1 MHATARRTCRNSSR
15 SPPLKYKF
23 VDRGR
28 QASRCLIR
36 AKKQTANRQLLPP
49 AALRSKRFRPFAMG
63 PGALAR
69 SGLARLNEYQ
79 AHYPPF
85 KGVFSKQFMAVSSR
99 KAVLWREGRPGM
111 VSHTRMWATFRQ
123 STRAS
128 PRDLAFKIPSDQ
140 VCSMDKGYCTAR
152 CDQELED
159 WKRWG
164 PYAWTSQATV
174 PLINEFSQL

>member
-1 MHATARRTCRNSSR
+1 
-15 SPPLKYKF
+15 
-23 VDRGR
+23 
-28 QASRCLIR
+28 
-36 AKKQTANRQLLPP
+36 
-49 AALRSKRFRPFAMG
+49 MG

-79 AHYPPF
+79 AHYPLF

-174 PLINEFSQL
+174 PLINEFSCHQVSERHWGTCRAHLRASESLRVLLQDQDFRDLLCDCVRRRLCAPWQFMDILAL